1 MKKIVNF
8 NKTIYELCTE
18 DTFIIEIMKELGFE
32 QITKQGMLQTA
43 GRVMTIPKGAHMR
56 RIELTEIIQTFE
68 KHGYAVK
75 Q

>member
-1 MKKIVNF
+1 
-8 NKTIYELCTE
+8 
-18 DTFIIEIMKELGFE
+18 
-32 QITKQGMLQTA
+32 MLQTA
-43 GRVMTIPKGAHMR
+43 GKVMTIPKGARMR